1 MDLLLV
7 GLIVAVAVI
16 GVTAVAPKVGV
27 AAPLLLVLLGV
38 AISLVPAVPAV
49 EIEPEWIL
57 AGVLPPLL
65 YATSVSLPT
74 MDFRRDLTAISGLS
88 VALVVVTSVVL
99 GFVFS
104 WLVPDVTLATGIA
117 LGAVL
122 SPTDAVATSIVR
134 RSGVSPRVVTVLEGE
149 SLLNDASALVLLRS
163 AIAATAT
170 SVTLWDVA
178 GDFLFAVAVAV
189 VIGASVGKASL
200 WLRTRVW
207 DPHLTTAISF
217 LVPFIAY
224 LPAER
229 LGASGLVST
238 VAAGLVAGSG
248 SVRLRPQDR
257 IAEAANWRT
266 LELLLEGGVFLVMGL
281 EVYGLVEE
289 VRADHGSLWTALGLA
304 ALAAAVVLVVRTGYV
319 TFLVRTL
326 SRRARRGA
334 GVRGFLT
341 AANDR
346 VDAFSR
352 MTPQE
357 RAEIWRQGPLG
368 AERHAGSDPLA
379 ERGLGVAGAGPSRG
393 APADGAAGQD
403 ARPAPDVA
411 DAAGT
416 QAVPAAG
423 GPAAHATAAVASP
436 SEPATVP
443 PLPPVP
449 APEEVRRALGR
460 RRWARKPRVRAGES
474 PETRTSHVRARIT
487 RRIADI
493 DYLQAEPLGPKEGAV
508 LVWAG
513 MRGVVTLAAAQS
525 LPHETPHRALLVLVA
540 FTVAAG
546 TLLVQGGT
554 LAWVVRRLDLSRD
567 RSDDRAELDRLVVEM
582 SRAAA
587 ALLDDPDLRRP
598 DGSRYS
604 PTVLGLA
611 KRVAERQAEEVDVEV
626 DAETDRASVAAQ
638 VRELRLA
645 TLDAQRAAL
654 LRVRDLGTASS
665 GALTEALTVL
675 DADQISLELRAER

>member
-7 GLIVAVAVI
+7 ALIVAVAVI
-16 GVTAVAPKVGV
+16 GVTALAPKVGV

-57 AGVLPPLL
+57 GGVLPPLL
-65 YATSVSLPT
+65 YATSVSMPT

-99 GFVFS
+99 GLVFS
-104 WLVPDVTLATGIA
+104 WLIPDVTLATGIA

-163 AIAATAT
+163 AVAATAA
-170 SVTLWDVA
+170 SVTLWGVV
-178 GDFLFAVAVAV
+178 GDFVFAVAVAV
-189 VIGASVGKASL
+189 VVGASVGKASL
-200 WLRTRVW
+200 WLRTRVS

-266 LELLLEGGVFLVMGL
+266 LELLLEGAVFLVMGL

-289 VRADHGSLWTALGLA
+289 VRGEHGSLWLALGLA
-304 ALAAAVVLVVRTGYV
+304 ALAAVVVLVVRTGYV

-334 GVRGFLT
+334 GVRGLLT

-352 MTPQE
+352 MTPEE
-357 RAEIWRQGPLG
+357 RAQVWRQGPSG
-368 AERHAGSDPLA
+368 TTWRAGSDPLA
-379 ERGLGVAGAGPSRG
+379 ERGAGVSEAAAASPPGAGAP
-393 APADGAAGQD
+393 DG
-403 ARPAPDVA
+403 
-411 DAAGT
+411 
-416 QAVPAAG
+416 
-423 GPAAHATAAVASP
+423 TAAAAP
-436 SEPATVP
+436 SEAPTVP
-443 PLPPVP
+443 PAPSAPSAP
-449 APEEVRRALGR
+449 AREDLRRALGR
-460 RRWARKPRVRAGES
+460 RRWTRKPRARADET
-474 PETRTSHVRARIT
+474 PETRTSRVRARIT

-493 DYLQAEPLGPKEGAV
+493 DYLQAEPLGAREGVV

-525 LPHETPHRALLVLVA
+525 LPRETPHRALLILVA

-554 LAWVVRRLDLSRD
+554 LAWVVRRLGLSRD
-567 RSDDRAELDRLVVEM
+567 GTDDRADLDRLVVEM

-587 ALLDDPDLRRP
+587 ELLGDPDLRRP
-598 DGSRYS
+598 DGTPYA
-604 PTVLGLA
+604 PAVLELA
-611 KRVAERQAEEVDVEV
+611 RRVAERQAEEVDVEV
-626 DAETDRASVAAQ
+626 DADTDRASVAAQ

-675 DADQISLELRAER
+675 DADQISLELRAHE

>member
-7 GLIVAVAVI
+7 GLIGAIAVI
-16 GVTAVAPKVGV
+16 AVTALAPRVGV

-38 AISLVPAVPAV
+38 GISLLPVVPAV

-57 AGVLPPLL
+57 GVVLPPLL

-88 VALVVVTSVVL
+88 VLLVVVTSVVL
-99 GFVFS
+99 GFIFS
-104 WLVPDVTLATGIA
+104 ALIPEVSLATGIA

-134 RSGVSPRVVTVLEGE
+134 KSGVSPRVVTVLEGE

-170 SVTLWDVA
+170 SVTLWGVFA
-178 GDFLFAVAVAV
+178 DFVYAVVVAV
-189 VIGASVGKASL
+189 VVGAVVGKVSL
-200 WLRTRVW
+200 WLRTRVS

-238 VAAGLVAGSG
+238 VAAGLVAGAG

-266 LELLLEGGVFLVMGL
+266 LELLLEGGVFLLMGL
-281 EVYGLVEE
+281 ELYGLVEE
-289 VRADHGSLWTALGLA
+289 VQDDHGHLGIAFGLA
-304 ALAAAVVLVVRTGYV
+304 ALSAVVVLLVRTGYV
-319 TFLVRTL
+319 AFLLRTL

-334 GVRGFLT
+334 TVRGYLT
-341 AANDR
+341 AASDR
-346 VDAFSR
+346 VDALGS
-352 MTPQE
+352 MTPE
-357 RAEIWRQGPLG
+357 E
-368 AERHAGSDPLA
+368 LA
-379 ERGLGVAGAGPSRG
+379 RLRVPG
-393 APADGAAGQD
+393 APPSGAADDPRTRRRTLRGVPRR
-403 ARPAPDVA
+403 RPAV
-411 DAAGT
+411 
-416 QAVPAAG
+416 
-423 GPAAHATAAVASP
+423 
-436 SEPATVP
+436 
-443 PLPPVP
+443 
-449 APEEVRRALGR
+449 GR
-460 RRWARKPRVRAGES
+460 DDSVEH
-474 PETRTSHVRARIT
+474 RTSRLRTRIT

-493 DYLQAEPLGPKEGAV
+493 DYLQAEPLGPREGAV

-525 LPHETPHRALLVLVA
+525 LPRETPHRALLVLVA
-540 FTVAAG
+540 FGVAAG

-554 LAWVVRRLDLSRD
+554 LAWVVRRLGLSRD
-567 RSDDRAELDRLVVEM
+567 GADERADVERLVVEM
-582 SRAAA
+582 ARAAA
-587 ALLDDPDLRRP
+587 DLLSDPDLRRA
-598 DGSRYS
+598 DGTPYD
-604 PTVLGLA
+604 PAVLDKA
-611 KRVAERQAEEVDVEV
+611 RRIAARQGEEVDE
-626 DAETDRASVAAQ
+626 DEAAEADRASAAAQ

-645 TLDAQRAAL
+645 TLTAQREAL

-665 GALTEALTVL
+665 GALTEALKVL
-675 DADQISLELRAER
+675 DADQISLELRGGD

>member
-7 GLIVAVAVI
+7 GLIGAIAVI
-16 GVTAVAPKVGV
+16 AVTALAPRVGV

-38 AISLVPAVPAV
+38 GISLLPVVPAV

-57 AGVLPPLL
+57 GVVLPPLL

-88 VALVVVTSVVL
+88 VLLVVVTSVVL
-99 GFVFS
+99 GLIFS
-104 WLVPDVTLATGIA
+104 ALIPEVSLATGIA

-134 RSGVSPRVVTVLEGE
+134 KSGVSPRVVTVLEGE

-170 SVTLWDVA
+170 SVTLWGVFA
-178 GDFLFAVAVAV
+178 DFVYAVVVAV
-189 VIGASVGKASL
+189 VVGAVVGKVSL
-200 WLRTRVW
+200 WLRTRVS

-238 VAAGLVAGSG
+238 VAAGLVAGAG

-266 LELLLEGGVFLVMGL
+266 LELLLEGGVFLLMGL
-281 EVYGLVEE
+281 ELYGLVEE
-289 VRADHGSLWTALGLA
+289 VQDDHGHLGIAFGLA
-304 ALAAAVVLVVRTGYV
+304 ALSAVVVLLVRTGYV
-319 TFLVRTL
+319 AFLLRTL

-334 GVRGFLT
+334 TVRGYLT
-341 AANDR
+341 AASDR
-346 VDAFSR
+346 VDALGS
-352 MTPQE
+352 MTPE
-357 RAEIWRQGPLG
+357 E
-368 AERHAGSDPLA
+368 LA
-379 ERGLGVAGAGPSRG
+379 RLRVPG
-393 APADGAAGQD
+393 APPSGAADD
-403 ARPAPDVA
+403 AR
-411 DAAGT
+411 T
-416 QAVPAAG
+416 
-423 GPAAHATAAVASP
+423 
-436 SEPATVP
+436 
-443 PLPPVP
+443 
-449 APEEVRRALGR
+449 R
-460 RRWARKPRVRAGES
+460 RRTLRGVPRRRPAVGRDDSVEH
-474 PETRTSHVRARIT
+474 RTSRLRTRIT

-493 DYLQAEPLGPKEGAV
+493 DYLQAEPLGPREGAV

-525 LPHETPHRALLVLVA
+525 LPRETPHRALLVLVA
-540 FTVAAG
+540 FGVAAG

-554 LAWVVRRLDLSRD
+554 LAWVVRRLGLSRD
-567 RSDDRAELDRLVVEM
+567 GADERADVERLVVEM
-582 SRAAA
+582 ARAAA
-587 ALLDDPDLRRP
+587 DLLSDPDLRRA
-598 DGSRYS
+598 DGTPYD
-604 PTVLGLA
+604 PAVLDKA
-611 KRVAERQAEEVDVEV
+611 RRIAARQGEEVDE
-626 DAETDRASVAAQ
+626 DEAAEADRASAAAQ

-645 TLDAQRAAL
+645 TLTAQREAL

-665 GALTEALTVL
+665 GALTEALKVL
-675 DADQISLELRAER
+675 DADQISLELRGGD